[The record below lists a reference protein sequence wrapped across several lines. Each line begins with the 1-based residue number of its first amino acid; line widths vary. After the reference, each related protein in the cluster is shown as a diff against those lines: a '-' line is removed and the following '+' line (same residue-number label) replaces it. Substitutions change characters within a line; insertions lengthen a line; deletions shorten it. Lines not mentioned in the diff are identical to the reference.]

1 MAQGLGQELGA
12 SALLLKR
19 LSTKKIN
26 KQERMNYGLVW
37 FKRDLRWQ
45 DHAALSQ
52 ASKNGAVRCIYIVE
66 PNCGFSP
73 RVHFNILILSAN
85 HCQSSMP
92 IYAPMVDALKS
103 ISVRR
108 ATC

>member
-1 MAQGLGQELGA
+1 MWPRHDMAQGLGQELGA

-19 LSTKKIN
+19 LSTKQIN

-52 ASKNGAVRCIYIVE
+52 ASKMSCEMHLY
-66 PNCGFSP
+66 S
-73 RVHFNILILSAN
+73 
-85 HCQSSMP
+85 
-92 IYAPMVDALKS
+92 
-103 ISVRR
+103 
-108 ATC
+108 